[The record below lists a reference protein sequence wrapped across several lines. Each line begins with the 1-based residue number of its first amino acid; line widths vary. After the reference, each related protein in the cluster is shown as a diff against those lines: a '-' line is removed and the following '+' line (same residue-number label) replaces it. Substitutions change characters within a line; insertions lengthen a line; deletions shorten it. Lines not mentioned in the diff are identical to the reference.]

1 MLQNIKESHH
11 KNKHFQAKSIF
22 GIVFASLTIILNVF
36 ILKAYNKN
44 DKFEKDF
51 RDLQLK
57 HSKNFIK
64 IWVKDTIKSHVEMI
78 NDSSLTL
85 AENMVKQRG
94 KEPSS
99 ESEQNNN
106 HNHNDLESGFALEFV
121 QKEQKLELEQKN
133 NLYEPR
139 SLQHQQSCI
148 SPPAYYIKPKG
159 LEEEQDQE
167 YNSSLILM
175 MTNIKQ

>member
-11 KNKHFQAKSIF
+11 NNKHFQTQSIL

-51 RDLQLK
+51 RDLQIK
-57 HSKNFIK
+57 HSENFIK

-106 HNHNDLESGFALEFV
+106 HIHNDLESGFPLEFV
-121 QKEQKLELEQKN
+121 QTEPKLELEKKS

-139 SLQHQQSCI
+139 SLQRQQSCI
-148 SPPAYYIKPKG
+148 SPAYYIKPKG